1 MLCWEKSSTFCAQ
14 SIDIDP
20 LLSDVLSR
28 IGGKYHKCRLG
39 FTPVQEDMH
48 MCIAERYD
56 GSDDYR
62 LFYRGQEMESIEREK
77 LYFPELSH
85 A

>member
-1 MLCWEKSSTFCAQ
+1 MQ
-14 SIDIDP
+14 SI
-20 LLSDVLSR
+20 LSDVLSR